1 MHSHQ
6 SLITASKSVQETNIT
21 DTLEPQK
28 SATIN
33 LHDRLFRDVYSKERN
48 SMDLFRLIFTPYE
61 FGLFDWETVHAEFT
75 EFWDEEL
82 REKRAD
88 LIFSVKSK
96 GSERD
101 VQIFLLLEH
110 KSGQDANLLQQML
123 EYQTRMYSRQNSSII
138 PILIYHGKQKEWN
151 NALRF
156 QDSLPEMSPA
166 LNQAFGTHI
175 LDFTCKLL
183 NLRDEDVQQKT
194 NHLVTGCI
202 LFILS
207 KIWSVDEETV
217 KELFR
222 IGSKLDESDRRDLIE
237 KAVNYIQQYNRAFSL
252 ELIKKIERETIE
264 EDKRIMSIVQYARE
278 MERKEGREEGREE
291 GLEEGLEEGINQV
304 AKEMIREGVDVS
316 KICQYTKLTPEHVE
330 KLQRDLH

>member
-1 MHSHQ
+1 MHSHR
-6 SLITASKSVQETNIT
+6 SCRTASKSVQEANIT
-21 DTLEPQK
+21 NTLEPQK

-61 FGLFDWETVHAEFT
+61 FQLFDWETVHAEFT
-75 EFWDEEL
+75 EFWDEGL

-96 GSERD
+96 DSEKD

-123 EYQTRMYSRQNSSII
+123 EYQTRMYSRQNSMII

-166 LNQAFGTHI
+166 LNQAFGTQI

-207 KIWSVDEETV
+207 KICSVDEETV

-252 ELIKKIERETIE
+252 ELIIKIERETIE

-291 GLEEGLEEGINQV
+291 GLEEGINQV

-316 KICQYTKLTPEHVE
+316 MVCQCTKLTPEHVE
-330 KLQRDLH
+330 KLRRDLH